1 MRHRRTEVTVELD
14 RTTVIRGRREPAA
27 AWCAACSAR
36 VTMLTAEE
44 AAAVSSLSTRAIYR
58 LIEAGRLHF
67 AEPPGSPLLVCF
79 NSLRRR

>member
-1 MRHRRTEVTVELD
+1 
-14 RTTVIRGRREPAA
+14 
-27 AWCAACSAR
+27 
-36 VTMLTAEE
+36 MLTAEE